1 MVITL
6 QDVADQAHVSR
17 STASRAL
24 AGSPLI
30 SLSTQAAVQA
40 VAERLGYR
48 VNRAAS
54 ALRSRQTHLI
64 GLVLNNLLNASF
76 FTIAEVVQRR
86 AHKEGYQV
94 ILMITDADPKQER
107 ELLSTLSE
115 HHVDGLVLI
124 GTGQNVGLTNS
135 MIAGGTPI
143 VSVIRSPAGSAATA
157 VLASDRDG
165 ATQATEYLIGLGH
178 RRVAFIGGPQNTNS
192 GAERYAGY
200 LHALEN
206 AGIEVDPELVQRGP
220 FTPQFGST
228 ATHALLNRRPDIT
241 ALFAANHEAIFGVL
255 PALVARSVQIP
266 DQMSLI
272 CYEDI
277 PWLQWWNPPITVVDN
292 GASEMAELAMD
303 LLLAQMSPAASKPA
317 PRSARTYRVGAA
329 LMTRHSTAAPS
340 DRGSAEVRPILPGRP
355 PKASITRTPSPSRRR
370 RSSPETDIAGDLPT

>member
-1 MVITL
+1 MAITL
-6 QDVADQAHVSR
+6 QDVADEARVSR

-30 SLSTQAAVQA
+30 SPTTQAAVRA

-48 VNRAAS
+48 INRTAS

-64 GLVLNNLLNASF
+64 GLVLNNLINASF

-94 ILMITDADPKQER
+94 ILMITDADPKHER
-107 ELLSTLSE
+107 QLLSTLAE
-115 HHVDGLVLI
+115 HQVDGLVLI
-124 GTGQNVGLTNS
+124 GTGENVGFTNG

-143 VSVIRSPAGSAATA
+143 VNVIRSPAGSAASA

-165 ATQATEYLIGLGH
+165 ATQATEHLIRLGH
-178 RRVAFIGGPQNTNS
+178 RRVAFIGGPHNTNS

-200 LHALEN
+200 LHALES
-206 AGIEVDPELVQRGP
+206 AGIEVDPDLVQRGP
-220 FTPQFGST
+220 FTPQFGRT
-228 ATHALLNRRPDIT
+228 ATHALLSSRPDIT
-241 ALFAANHEAIFGVL
+241 ALFAANHEAVFGVL

-266 DQMSLI
+266 AQMSLV

-277 PWLQWWNPPITVVDN
+277 PWLQWWSPPITVIDN
-292 GASEMAELAMD
+292 GANEMAELAMD
-303 LLLAQMSPAASKPA
+303 LLLAQMSPDASKPA

-329 LMTRHSTAAPS
+329 LLARHSTAAPS
-340 DRGSAEVRPILPGRP
+340 IHELAEVTPIVGV
-355 PKASITRTPSPSRRR
+355 TPRA
-370 RSSPETDIAGDLPT
+370 PE